1 MITIAQISAFCN
13 LSFCLGLFSIC
24 SILFLKEPL
33 AIPRLLDIPFI
44 SVRPLGIIFLIIIL
58 AYLFFTVVRQKPLI
72 IGKWVI
78 PNLSPQLAIGQLI
91 VSSLDWSLAAMV
103 FYILLKTSVSLSYP
117 TFFGIFILAQ
127 VAGLASNVPGGL
139 GVFETVMILLLAP
152 FIESEELLGTL
163 LIYRG
168 IYYFIP
174 LGIAIL
180 LLGKYELS
188 NLFNNKK
195 NSIPTS
201 FVNNIKR

>member
-1 MITIAQISAFCN
+1 
-13 LSFCLGLFSIC
+13 
-24 SILFLKEPL
+24 
-33 AIPRLLDIPFI
+33 
-44 SVRPLGIIFLIIIL
+44 
-58 AYLFFTVVRQKPLI
+58 
-72 IGKWVI
+72 
-78 PNLSPQLAIGQLI
+78 
-91 VSSLDWSLAAMV
+91 
-103 FYILLKTSVSLSYP
+103 
-117 TFFGIFILAQ
+117 
-127 VAGLASNVPGGL
+127 
-139 GVFETVMILLLAP
+139 MILLLAP

>member
-1 MITIAQISAFCN
+1 M
-13 LSFCLGLFSIC
+13 GLFSIG

>member
-1 MITIAQISAFCN
+1 
-13 LSFCLGLFSIC
+13 
-24 SILFLKEPL
+24 
-33 AIPRLLDIPFI
+33 
-44 SVRPLGIIFLIIIL
+44 
-58 AYLFFTVVRQKPLI
+58 
-72 IGKWVI
+72 
-78 PNLSPQLAIGQLI
+78 
-91 VSSLDWSLAAMV
+91 MV

>member
-1 MITIAQISAFCN
+1 MTGGIKN
-13 LSFCLGLFSIC
+13 
-24 SILFLKEPL
+24 
-33 AIPRLLDIPFI
+33 PF
-44 SVRPLGIIFLIIIL
+44 IFLIIIL
-58 AYLFFTVVRQKPLI
+58 AYLFFTVVLQKPLI

-201 FVNNIKR
+201 FVNNIKRIDITSTPNLNLIKLLIQDFSSTN